1 MPSFSLARRCRWRR
15 GSVRA
20 NTRNHSGSRDRP
32 TRRCPRPPR
41 SKRESSRSSAF
52 FACQSVW
59 AWRTTPDG
67 NRFTVRFAS
76 LGILAVGAAIAR
88 RNRIAV
94 RASFRMPQKC
104 ADALVELRAD
114 DVLKLAGLVVG
125 FGIFNR
131 EGVPE
136 ESLGEAVA
144 ADGVAGAA
152 AAAIGEL
159 HF

>member
-1 MPSFSLARRCRWRR
+1 M
-15 GSVRA
+15 
-20 NTRNHSGSRDRP
+20 
-32 TRRCPRPPR
+32 
-41 SKRESSRSSAF
+41 
-52 FACQSVW
+52 
-59 AWRTTPDG
+59 TPDG
-67 NRFTVRFAS
+67 NRFTARFAS

-94 RASFRMPQKC
+94 RARFRMPQKC

-144 ADGVAGAA
+144 ADDVAGAA
-152 AAAIGEL
+152 GVPLREVAL
-159 HF
+159 PRVP

>member
-1 MPSFSLARRCRWRR
+1 MA
-15 GSVRA
+15 
-20 NTRNHSGSRDRP
+20 
-32 TRRCPRPPR
+32 
-41 SKRESSRSSAF
+41 
-52 FACQSVW
+52 
-59 AWRTTPDG
+59 PDG

-76 LGILAVGAAIAR
+76 LRILAVGAAIAG

-144 ADGVAGAA
+144 ADDVAGAA

-159 HF
+159 HFAAAPLHQAPSNQAAQAAAGVPFPPPPDPAPTRRTAPL